1 MKPEQIG
8 SRLKIWRKHLGF
20 TQSKFA
26 DVSGVHIGV
35 LKKYERGV
43 NVPGGEALGAFSS
56 TGVNINWLLTGEGD
70 MIATTQQ
77 NESDIPHDLQEF
89 ENNFDELFETLL
101 TLDEPRRKQA
111 INEMVIRVKEAARM
125 NEMERKLIELEK
137 EK

>member
-1 MKPEQIG
+1 
-8 SRLKIWRKHLGF
+8 
-20 TQSKFA
+20 
-26 DVSGVHIGV
+26 
-35 LKKYERGV
+35 
-43 NVPGGEALGAFSS
+43 
-56 TGVNINWLLTGEGD
+56 